1 MPYLVPIPDR
11 ISTSTKGKEKL
22 FVCLDYHFSINVF
35 CEIFQFLFIRFHLQ
49 YVLCSRESHTLSA
62 EHNWFQRVCIP
73 SVHDAA
79 TRNYGWY
86 STGPSLSMP
95 YHKHGQCT
103 LLFLTAYACSS
114 EPSQR
119 HLPGLARLLCAK
131 NELRIHR
138 YSVAP
143 HSLVRLRFPKQ
154 PEAKEHGHGQL
165 TKMMN
170 EAILMM
176 VAMVALSPAAHAA
189 SCISSSLI
197 ITELGDPSSV
207 PDGIDAARA
216 RFVQL
221 YVVLSFFSPNTIAM
235 HCR

>member
-1 MPYLVPIPDR
+1 MPVLLNRLNATFPGSQGYSVLRTSYVYTDTVSRR
-11 ISTSTKGKEKL
+11 I
-22 FVCLDYHFSINVF
+22 
-35 CEIFQFLFIRFHLQ
+35 
-49 YVLCSRESHTLSA
+49 
-62 EHNWFQRVCIP
+62 
-73 SVHDAA
+73 
-79 TRNYGWY
+79 
-86 STGPSLSMP
+86 
-95 YHKHGQCT
+95 
-103 LLFLTAYACSS
+103 
-114 EPSQR
+114 
-119 HLPGLARLLCAK
+119 LLCAFD
-131 NELRIHR
+131 
-138 YSVAP
+138 SQ
-143 HSLVRLRFPKQ
+143 KQ

-176 VAMVALSPAAHAA
+176 VVMVALSPAAHAA

-221 YVVLSFFSPNTIAM
+221 YVFLSFFSPPNTIAM

>member
-35 CEIFQFLFIRFHLQ
+35 CENFQFLYSFVFTCSTCC
-49 YVLCSRESHTLSA
+49 VSRESHTLSA
-62 EHNWFQRVCIP
+62 EHNWFQRVCIT

-143 HSLVRLRFPKQ
+143 HSLVRLRFPKTTRS
-154 PEAKEHGHGQL
+154 ER
-165 TKMMN
+165 TR
-170 EAILMM
+170 
-176 VAMVALSPAAHAA
+176 
-189 SCISSSLI
+189 
-197 ITELGDPSSV
+197 
-207 PDGIDAARA
+207 ARA
-216 RFVQL
+216 VAKNDERSDTDDGGDGG
-221 YVVLSFFSPNTIAM
+221 VVACSTCCILHLF
-235 HCR
+235 